1 MTATIDNSSA
11 AGQAL
16 TDDITNVQISTPRGL
31 QVITGLADSQEERL
45 HLLGDASLTMNGV
58 FNDQANFSHAVFKD
72 IQTTSVLRTC
82 VFVHSAQTL
91 TLEMALSDYN
101 LTRAADG
108 SLTWSVPG
116 MLGNGTSYGWS

>member
-72 IQTTSVLRTC
+72 IPTTSVLRTC